1 MTGSQTRDDMMRKIS
16 VPAAAMAALIALT
29 GPAFSATYK
38 WVDEK
43 GVVHYTDKMPP
54 DQVEKGSVELDR
66 SGVRVK
72 KTEPAPTAEQRRAKL
87 AEEERQKILAR
98 EREIVDRRDR
108 ALMQSYGSDDEIEL
122 ARNRAVA
129 TIDSQ
134 VQSAQAYSTQLA
146 KRRQELEVKRK
157 AYGDKQVPP
166 AIERELESIAAE
178 LAKQDALIA
187 DKKRENAAVNAR
199 YEADKLRWREL
210 KALADAKEGISSAPT
225 AASRPSTSPATTAA
239 GNAK

>member
-1 MTGSQTRDDMMRKIS
+1 MRKLYL
-16 VPAAAMAALIALT
+16 PAAAIAALIVLTSPAL
-29 GPAFSATYK
+29 SATYK

-72 KTEPAPTAEQRRAKL
+72 KTEPAPTAEQRRARL
-87 AEEERQKILAR
+87 ADEERQRVLAR
-98 EREIVDRRDR
+98 EREVVDRRDR
-108 ALMQSYGSDDEIEL
+108 ALMQSYGSDEEIDL
-122 ARNRAVA
+122 ARNRAMA

-134 VQSAQAYSTQLA
+134 VESAQAYSTQLA

-157 AYGDKQVPP
+157 SYGDKPVPP
-166 AIERELESIAAE
+166 AIERELESIAVE
-178 LAKQDALIA
+178 LSKQDALIA
-187 DKKRENAAVNAR
+187 EKKRENAAVNAR

-210 KALADAKEGISSAPT
+210 KALADAKEGISTAP
-225 AASRPSTSPATTAA
+225 AAAARSPAGPAKTAA